1 MLMITACGPLRQ
13 AAASRAGAALCAIV
27 LAAGTDGAVAG
38 ESASRWNGDVRSA
51 VRLVAGTVSAGSR
64 IRAGVEIRL
73 KPGWHTYWRYPGDAG
88 IPPRFDFAGSRNVKS
103 VTVSWP
109 APRRIPEQGLI
120 AIGYTTDVILP
131 LAVVPIDPAL
141 PVTLRLKL
149 DYAICEKL
157 CVPAEGKSELVIA
170 GGSSSQDAALRAAEA
185 RVPRRLALGEGST
198 LAVRSIRREGG
209 APRARVIV
217 DVAGPPGAAL
227 FVEGPTPDW
236 ALPIPTP
243 IEGAPSGVQRFA
255 FELDG
260 APPGAKYERA
270 AITLTAVSEKEAIEV
285 PAHLD

>member
-1 MLMITACGPLRQ
+1 MITACGPLRQ
-13 AAASRAGAALCAIV
+13 AAASRTCEALCAII
-27 LAAGTDGAVAG
+27 LAAGVDVASAG
-38 ESASRWNGDVRSA
+38 EPASRWDGDVRSA

-120 AIGYTTDVILP
+120 VIGYAADVILP
-131 LAVVPIDPAL
+131 LAVVPNDPAL

-157 CVPAEGKSELVIA
+157 CVPAEGKAELVIA

-185 RVPRRLALGEGST
+185 RVPRRLALGEGAT

-209 APRARVIV
+209 APRGRVIV
-217 DVAGPPGAAL
+217 DVAGPPGATTL
-227 FVEGPTPDW
+227 FVEGPAPDW

-243 IEGAPSGVQRFA
+243 VEGAPAGLQRFA
-255 FELDG
+255 FDLDG
-260 APPGAKYERA
+260 APPGTTYERA
-270 AITLTAVSEKEAIEV
+270 AITLTAVSETEAIEV
-285 PAHLD
+285 PARLD